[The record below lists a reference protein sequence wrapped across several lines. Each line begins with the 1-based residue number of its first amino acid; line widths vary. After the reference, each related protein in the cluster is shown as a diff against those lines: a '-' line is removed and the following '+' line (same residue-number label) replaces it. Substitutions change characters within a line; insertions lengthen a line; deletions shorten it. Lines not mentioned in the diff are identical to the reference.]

1 MPAWVFKVSKG
12 RIRAPCFFYAPPSTF
27 FCAPHA
33 GRLFLALLS
42 FSPKALLSF
51 SPKEGGMN
59 TLNTLNT

>member
-12 RIRAPCFFYAPPSTF
+12 RIRAPCFFSAPPSPF

-42 FSPKALLSF
+42 FSPK
-51 SPKEGGMN
+51 EGGMN